1 MGYHCCIK
9 QTPLTAPLAHDAD
22 TFWHLYRAS
31 TCAVERRRAQLFAL
45 LAEGRPVPEIL
56 QVTRYNRVTV
66 YGLVKRYRE
75 QGLAGLRDARHANQG
90 APRLLTA
97 EQQQTLA
104 ARLHADFEQ
113 GIVWSG
119 KDVQDW
125 LQQQY
130 GMSVHLGRTYEFLR
144 AAGFTPQRPRPR
156 HVGGDEAA
164 KEAFNSKS

>member
-1 MGYHCCIK
+1 
-9 QTPLTAPLAHDAD
+9 
-22 TFWHLYRAS
+22 AS

-75 QGLAGLRDARHANQG
+75 QGLAGLRDARHGGQR

-130 GMSVHLGRTYEFLR
+130 G
-144 AAGFTPQRPRPR
+144 
-156 HVGGDEAA
+156 
-164 KEAFNSKS
+164 

>member
-1 MGYHCCIK
+1 
-9 QTPLTAPLAHDAD
+9 
-22 TFWHLYRAS
+22 
-31 TCAVERRRAQLFAL
+31 
-45 LAEGRPVPEIL
+45 

-104 ARLHADFEQ
+104 AQLHADFEQ

-130 GMSVHLGRTYEFLR
+130 GLSVHLGRTYEFLR
-144 AAGFTPQRPRPR
+144 AAGF
-156 HVGGDEAA
+156 
-164 KEAFNSKS
+164 